1 MNNKPNV
8 LPVAVRNCSML
19 KTIQMFFGFIDRRHF
34 ENMCTASSIA
44 SAEDYLRVI
53 VCALRK
59 KVAPLGIK
67 IGTVRQLGYYAV
79 NRALML
85 DVLAR
90 EAEANCFPTPYARR
104 TRDTR
109 GESHVH
115 A

>member
-1 MNNKPNV
+1 MS
-8 LPVAVRNCSML
+8 LRLSTSERIVAWRLALGGDCSRNGLIWHLWGGNEPDNAGEC
-19 KTIQMFFGFIDRRHF
+19 IDQFIFR
-34 ENMCTASSIA
+34 
-44 SAEDYLRVI
+44 
-53 VCALRK
+53 LRK
-59 KVAPLGIK
+59 KMHPLGVK
-67 IGTVRQLGYYAV
+67 IETHHSVAFYTLD
-79 NRALML
+79 RALML

>member
-1 MNNKPNV
+1 MR
-8 LPVAVRNCSML
+8 LRLSTSERIVAWRLALGGDCSRDGL
-19 KTIQMFFGFIDRRHF
+19 IWHLWGGD
-34 ENMCTASSIA
+34 EPSEA

-67 IGTVRQLGYYAV
+67 IGTVRQLGYCAV